1 MEKLFMKLTTIADNI
16 IFVNT
21 SYIIMIQPINEG
33 KYKGL
38 DKITISL
45 SNGRESYIV
54 KSMEKVNL

>member
-1 MEKLFMKLTTIADNI
+1 MKLTTIADNI